1 MERGLISIS
10 TISEILSSPPN
21 NFSTTLS
28 GNVSSSGLTLPLNDV
43 TGLGTEGVGVIYQKD
58 SDGNPVTSTIEF
70 VHWTGVSS
78 LNLTLTDT
86 GDRGISGSASSAQAH
101 NSGDTFEVWTHSAY
115 YPLNAVTLSATQ
127 TLTNKT
133 LTQPKIGTSIDD
145 TNGNELV
152 KVTATASA
160 VNELTLAN
168 AATGASPVLSATG
181 GDDNVGIDIK
191 AKGTGVLRKPTII
204 GIQVLDSGTSTAVA
218 DGKAYFRVPAELNG
232 MNLTGVAATVYTAG
246 TTNVTT
252 FQIRNKT
259 DSVDCLSTALT
270 IDSGETDTS
279 TAATPA
285 VIDTTKDDVATGD
298 VLAIDCDA
306 VSTTPAK
313 GAYIEMRF
321 ELP

>member
-1 MERGLISIS
+1 MS

-28 GNVSSSGLTLPLNDV
+28 GNVSSSGLTLALNDV

-70 VHWTGVSS
+70 IHWTGVSS

-86 GDRGISGSASSAQAH
+86 GDRGISGSASGAQAH

-115 YPLNAVTLSATQ
+115 YPLNAVTLSAAQ

-133 LTQPKIGTSIDD
+133 LTSPKVETGIND

-168 AATGASPVLSATG
+168 AATGAGPVLSATG
-181 GDDNVGIDIK
+181 GDDNIGIDIK
-191 AKGTGVLRKPTII
+191 AKGTGVFRKPTII
-204 GIQVLDSGTSTAVA
+204 GIQTVDSGTATAVG
-218 DGKAYFRVPAELNG
+218 DGKAFFRIPAELNG
-232 MNLTGVAATVYTAG
+232 MNLTGVAASVYTAG
-246 TTNVTT
+246 TTGNLDIT
-252 FQIRNKT
+252 ILNKT
-259 DSVDCLSTALT
+259 DSTDMLSTAMRIET
-270 IDSGETDTS
+270 GETDTS
-279 TAATPA
+279 TSAQPGT
-285 VIDTTKDDVATGD
+285 IDTTHDDVATGD
-298 VLAIDCDA
+298 IISINIDAIQTGTA
-306 VSTTPAK
+306 AK
-313 GAYIEMRF
+313 GLYVQLKF